1 MALKAYSHQEKEH
14 IKEALLTAV
23 LQSLAERGL
32 IHSSID
38 ILCKRV
44 GISKTF
50 FYTLFPSK
58 EKLILQALRYQQPKL
73 LNYAQQLMNSP
84 DMDWKDAVSLFLQ
97 NCCYGAKTGI
107 AVLSIEEEQEIYR
120 SLSQESFY
128 SFQKN
133 QLDFY
138 TGLLEIFGLPKDT
151 IDPRLFGNLAL
162 SMMMIYKGIP
172 RSLPFL
178 FQEVAIDMVN
188 FQINALV
195 SEMERIKVNNQKLK

>member
-38 ILCKRV
+38 ILCKKV

-58 EKLILQALRYQQPKL
+58 EELILQALRYQQPKL

-107 AVLSIEEEQEIYR
+107 G
-120 SLSQESFY
+120 F
-128 SFQKN
+128 
-133 QLDFY
+133 
-138 TGLLEIFGLPKDT
+138 
-151 IDPRLFGNLAL
+151 
-162 SMMMIYKGIP
+162 
-172 RSLPFL
+172 FL
-178 FQEVAIDMVN
+178 
-188 FQINALV
+188 
-195 SEMERIKVNNQKLK
+195 